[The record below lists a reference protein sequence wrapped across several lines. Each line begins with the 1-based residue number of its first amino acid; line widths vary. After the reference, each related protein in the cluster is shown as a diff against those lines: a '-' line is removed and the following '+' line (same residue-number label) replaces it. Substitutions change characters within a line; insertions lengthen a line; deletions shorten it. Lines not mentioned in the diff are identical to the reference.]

1 MTSNKRI
8 AILGF
13 SNVQIPDT
21 NLFLENFRKQHKN
34 APIQFFDAN
43 HIAGN
48 QHLYFAAVNA
58 LDAFEKKANISN
70 NLAVEALLY
79 ASAQRQIT
87 KAVELLGL
95 KQGSTQLAALVLTDD
110 PAKTEEYTEL
120 VTKIVTGTRNDD
132 VLELTEQ
139 KMGIIKELFEISETE
154 FESKL
159 ENKDLEKQA
168 LVDLIIERMA
178 LLGTRS

>member
-1 MTSNKRI
+1 MTNNKRI

-21 NLFLENFRKQHKN
+21 NMFLENFRKQHKN

-43 HIAGN
+43 HIASN

-95 KQGSTQLAALVLTDD
+95 KQDSTELAALVLTDD
-110 PAKTEEYTEL
+110 PKKTEEYMEL
-120 VTKIVTGTRNDD
+120 VTRIVPGTRDDD

-139 KMGIIKELFEISETE
+139 KMVVIKELFEISETE
-154 FESKL
+154 FEAKL
-159 ENKDLEKQA
+159 ENKGLEKQA